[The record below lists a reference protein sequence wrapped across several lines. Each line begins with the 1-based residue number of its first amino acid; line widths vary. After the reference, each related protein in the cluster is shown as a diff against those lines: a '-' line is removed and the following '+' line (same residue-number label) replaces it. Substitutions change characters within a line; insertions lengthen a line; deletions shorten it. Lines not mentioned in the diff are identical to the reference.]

1 MFLGNQ
7 KVLCQ
12 SDSHQNNKKKNPEL
26 IVEEKKNLQATLLQ
40 DECYCNYVLSTKQ
53 QGEKQPK
60 LQIQTGKLQDDMS
73 FITVYLE

>member
-12 SDSHQNNKKKNPEL
+12 SDSHQNNKKNPRTDFRRE
-26 IVEEKKNLQATLLQ
+26 KNLQATLLQ

-60 LQIQTGKLQDDMS
+60 LQIQAGKLQDDMS